1 MDLKLTESR
10 SRGGGGRMSRMWM
23 ENGLRGVC
31 VWETQWEVIQTK
43 QSAFLNKDQ

>member
-31 VWETQWEVIQTK
+31 VCVGDTVGGYT
-43 QSAFLNKDQ
+43 NKTISIP